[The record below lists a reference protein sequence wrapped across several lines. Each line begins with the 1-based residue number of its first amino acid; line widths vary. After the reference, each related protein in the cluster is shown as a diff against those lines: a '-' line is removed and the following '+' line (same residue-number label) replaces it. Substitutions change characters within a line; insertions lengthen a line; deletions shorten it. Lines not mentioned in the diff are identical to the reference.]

1 MATNTA
7 PPQKINSYQ
16 INMLARQAI
25 LNVAQPMLQSV
36 YNQTVVPANI
46 STLNIQPSYVGL
58 IRRFLVVITGTI
70 KNNDTVNALTL
81 TSHGLSNILSP
92 NSGIVLTD
100 LTNYQRINTGGW
112 HLSLANSARHRK
124 PYASGFAVETDEM
137 SSYGENYAV
146 ITAPATIAAS
156 GSANFRAVFDVPVS
170 YSSRDLRGAIMAN
183 VVNATMNLAL
193 TFNPTPFVA
202 TGNNSLFA
210 VMKGT
215 ANAVIQSATVQ
226 VYQDYLDQLPIGKNG
241 IVTPLLDVSTAYEL
255 KNVAVP
261 NITANVDNPY
271 QYSNYRSFLSTIA
284 IYDDDP
290 ATDTGRVAGT
300 DVNYFSQQVANF
312 TNLWKLDPFTQ
323 SQITRDILNTD
334 LPAGCYLFDSRQK
347 PIVTN
352 QYGNQSLIINPSS
365 ATGAILYLGLEDFF
379 ELNLVNTAGSLAG

>member
-1 MATNTA
+1 MATVPVT
-7 PPQKINSYQ
+7 PQKITPVQ
-16 INMLARQAI
+16 ANMLARQAI
-25 LNVAQPMLQSV
+25 LANSQPMLQSIF
-36 YNQTVVPANI
+36 NQTIVPANQQ
-46 STLNIQPSYVGL
+46 TVNIQPSYVGM

-70 KNNDTVNALTL
+70 KNNDGANALTL
-81 TSHGLSNILSP
+81 TSHGLSNVLSP
-92 NSGIVLTD
+92 NSGVVLTD

-112 HLSLANSARHRK
+112 HLSAVNSARHRK

-137 SSYGENYAV
+137 SNYGENYAI

-156 GSANFRAVFDVPVS
+156 GTANFRAVFDVPVS

-193 TFNPTPFVA
+193 TFNPNPFVA
-202 TGNNSLFA
+202 TGSNSLFA
-210 VMKGT
+210 MYKGT

-226 VYQDYLDQLPIGKNG
+226 VYQDYLDQLPIGPGG

-255 KNVAVP
+255 KNVALP

-271 QYSNYRSFLSTIA
+271 QFSNYRAFLSTIG

-290 ATDTGRVAGT
+290 ASDTGRVAGT
-300 DVNYFSQQVANF
+300 DINYFALQVANF

-334 LPAGCYLFDSRQK
+334 YPAGTYLFDSRQK
-347 PIVTN
+347 PINTN
-352 QYGNQSLIINPSS
+352 QYGNQSLIINPSV

-379 ELNLVNTAGSLAG
+379 MLNLVNSAGSLAA

>member
-1 MATNTA
+1 MATVTA
-7 PPQKINSYQ
+7 APQKISPQ
-16 INMLARQAI
+16 QANMLARQAI
-25 LNVAQPMLQSV
+25 LATAQPMLQSV
-36 YNQTVVPANI
+36 FNQTVVPASNP
-46 STLNIQPSYVGL
+46 TLNIQPSYVGM
-58 IRRFLVVITGTI
+58 IRRFQVVISGTI
-70 KNNDTVNALTL
+70 KNNDNVNALTL
-81 TSHGLSNILSP
+81 TPLGLSNLLSP

-100 LTNYQRINTGGW
+100 LTNYQRINTSGW

-124 PYASGFAVETDEM
+124 PFASGFLVETDEM
-137 SSYGENYAV
+137 SGYGENYAV

-156 GSANFRAVFDVPVS
+156 GSASFRAVFDVPVS

-202 TGNNSLFA
+202 TGSNSLFA
-210 VMKGT
+210 VYKGS
-215 ANAVIQSATVQ
+215 ANAVIQNATVQ
-226 VYQDYLDQLPIGKNG
+226 VYQDYLDQLPIGQGG

-255 KNVAVP
+255 KNVTVP

-271 QYSNYRSFLSTIA
+271 QYSNYRSFLSTLA
-284 IYDDDP
+284 IYDDNP

-300 DVNYFSQQVANF
+300 DVNYWAQQVANF

-347 PIVTN
+347 PINTN

-365 ATGAILYLGLEDFF
+365 ATGAVLHLGLEDFF
-379 ELNLVNTAGSLAG
+379 MLNLVNSAGSLAA